1 MPKEKAGKRMEMGME
16 ESSRKRAKEW
26 SKGYPHEEEDGPELS
41 FVEKVASLAV
51 ELVPAPGVF
60 TSEGCPVVW

>member
-26 SKGYPHEEEDGPELS
+26 SKGYPMRRKMGQSSVL
-41 FVEKVASLAV
+41 
-51 ELVPAPGVF
+51 
-60 TSEGCPVVW
+60 